1 MVRARLW
8 LTCAAVHDPVS
19 PVLVE
24 PARIGWQAKFRQVDL
39 TIERGFNGPELLS
52 RMKGW
57 VTVEVG
63 KVEDILAARGRL
75 KILDDR
81 ELVVEF
87 EQEADFEA
95 AEADLGDEFAD
106 QVSLERLN

>member
-8 LTCAAVHDPVS
+8 LTCAAVFDPVS
-19 PVLVE
+19 PVLIR
-24 PARIGWQAKFRQVDL
+24 PALIGWQAQRRQVDL
-39 TIERGFNGPELLS
+39 TIERGFKGPELLA

-63 KVEDILAARGRL
+63 QVERVISARGRIKL
-75 KILDDR
+75 LDDR
-81 ELVVEF
+81 ELVVEC
-87 EQEADFEA
+87 ESEADFEA
-95 AEADLGDEFAD
+95 LVQDLAQAFGD